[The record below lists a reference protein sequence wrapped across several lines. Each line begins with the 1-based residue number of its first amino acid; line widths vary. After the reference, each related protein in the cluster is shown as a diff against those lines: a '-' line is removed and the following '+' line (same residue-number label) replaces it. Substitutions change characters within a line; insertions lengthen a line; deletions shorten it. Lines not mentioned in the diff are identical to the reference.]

1 MSMQLNRLPLIGRDL
16 RMSYSTSVG
25 ALRNNTTITNE
36 PNVIVKLDEFS
47 NSSIENIYNF
57 Y

>member
-47 NSSIENIYNF
+47 N
-57 Y
+57 